1 MMQSI
6 ARRASPILA
15 MSMLVIGAS
24 VHTVHAQSNLSTQGF
39 GYPTGQFSARAYGSG
54 GSIAEMDPLSPIN
67 PASISLI
74 GTRLLFFQ
82 IEPEYRTVTTS
93 NGSENTTTARYPVVF
108 GAIPVGSRWI
118 FSASSS
124 SLLDRTATT
133 VFNST
138 QFISPVDSVPMT
150 TTYQVAGG
158 INDFRLATAFTPAS
172 WLHLGLGLHGITGSN
187 LINITQSFVDTT
199 EFSAFTQTRVLGYS
213 GTAISAGAMLVSK
226 DFTAAF
232 SGRYG
237 GPLHLLSQDTI
248 ISVARVPNRF
258 GVTFA
263 YTGIANSAI
272 AIRTSREDWS
282 SLGNLGTP
290 ALVGVDAWDTS
301 LGADIAGP
309 RTASRAWFFRAGLRT
324 RTLPF
329 QADGQTVRE
338 NSATGGLGTTFANSH
353 ILTDFA
359 LIYAD
364 RSAAINASEH
374 AWTVSIGISVR
385 P

>member
-1 MMQSI
+1 MMHLLV
-6 ARRASPILA
+6 RRASPILA
-15 MSMLVIGAS
+15 LALLGLGSRLD
-24 VHTVHAQSNLSTQGF
+24 AQSNLSTQGF
-39 GYPTGQFSARAYGSG
+39 GYPTGQLSARAYATG

-82 IEPEYRTVTTS
+82 IEPEYRTVSTA
-93 NGSENTTTARYPVVF
+93 NGAENTTTARYPVVF
-108 GAIPVGSRWI
+108 GALPVGTRWM

-138 QFISPVDSVPMT
+138 QFLTPVDSVPMT
-150 TTYQVAGG
+150 TRYQVAGG
-158 INDFRLATAFTPAS
+158 INDLRLATSFTPVS

-187 LINITQSFVDTT
+187 LINITQSFVD
-199 EFSAFTQTRVLGYS
+199 SAQFATFTQTRVLGYS

-226 DFTAAF
+226 DFTAGF

-237 GPLHLLSQDTI
+237 GPLHLLSADTI
-248 ISVARVPNRF
+248 ISVARVPNQF
-258 GVTFA
+258 GATLA
-263 YTGIANSAI
+263 YTGIANSLFAV
-272 AIRTSREDWS
+272 RTSREDWS
-282 SLGNLGTP
+282 SVGNLGTP
-290 ALVGVDAWDTS
+290 AIVGVDAWDTS
-301 LGADIAGP
+301 IGAEIAGP
-309 RTASRAWFFRAGLRT
+309 RSATRVLYLRGGFRT

-329 QADGQTVRE
+329 QAAGQTVRE
-338 NSATGGLGTTFANSH
+338 NSVTGGLGTSFANSH
-353 ILTDFA
+353 ILTDLA
-359 LIYAD
+359 VIYAD
-364 RSAAINASEH
+364 RSAAVQASEH

>member
-1 MMQSI
+1 MMHLVV
-6 ARRASPILA
+6 RRASPILA
-15 MSMLVIGAS
+15 LLLLGLGSRLDG
-24 VHTVHAQSNLSTQGF
+24 QSNLSTQGF
-39 GYPTGQFSARAYGSG
+39 GYPTGQLSARAYATG

-82 IEPEYRTVTTS
+82 IEPEYRTVSTAS
-93 NGSENTTTARYPVVF
+93 GAENTTTARYPVVF
-108 GAIPVGSRWI
+108 GALPVGTRWM

-138 QFISPVDSVPMT
+138 QFLTPVDSVPMT
-150 TTYQVAGG
+150 TRYQVAGG
-158 INDFRLATAFTPAS
+158 INDLRLATAFTPAS

-187 LINITQSFVDTT
+187 LINITQSFVD
-199 EFSAFTQTRVLGYS
+199 SAQFATFTQTRVLGYS

-237 GPLHLLSQDTI
+237 GPLHLLSGDTI
-248 ISVARVPNRF
+248 ISVARVPNQF
-258 GVTFA
+258 GATLA

-272 AIRTSREDWS
+272 AVRTSREDWS
-282 SLGNLGTP
+282 SVGNLGTP
-290 ALVGVDAWDTS
+290 AIVGVDAWDTS
-301 LGADIAGP
+301 VGAEIAGP
-309 RTASRAWFFRAGLRT
+309 RSATRVLFLRGGFRT

-329 QADGQTVRE
+329 QASGQTVRE
-338 NSATGGLGTTFANSH
+338 NSVTGGLGTTFANSH
-353 ILTDFA
+353 ILTDLA
-359 LIYAD
+359 VIYAD
-364 RSAAINASEH
+364 RSAAVDASEH